1 MSNYIKNKDWSN
13 AFLLALTL
21 DHSMRLYNVIKS
33 SIETNEDKDSIIGSF
48 SLENTISLLDDGQLV
63 KLFKKIRDWNVNFKF
78 FEISQKL
85 LNVVLNN
92 FAVDK
97 LTEVSGLMKIMES
110 IIPYNERHYNRIEE
124 MVEQTYVLDY
134 TVEQMNKL
142 IA

>member
-1 MSNYIKNKDWSN
+1 M
-13 AFLLALTL
+13 
-21 DHSMRLYNVIKS
+21 
-33 SIETNEDKDSIIGSF
+33 
-48 SLENTISLLDDGQLV
+48 
-63 KLFKKIRDWNVNFKF
+63 
-78 FEISQKL
+78 
-85 LNVVLNN
+85 VLNN

-97 LTEVSGLMKIMES
+97 LTEVPGLMKIMES